1 MSDTMPP
8 VYAFDPTGT
17 NALNY
22 ITNEQ
27 QVLTFNNNQDFFTII
42 PYSGPFFET
51 GLTIGYTPTVGSP
64 RTLIKGTDYVLTHQF
79 ISASRACAKP
89 IYGSV
94 TINNTSLAGVIT
106 LSYQTVGGDWTIS
119 KNSIAAILAT
129 YLANPRITSWE
140 EVANVPTQFPVIN
153 HEWNLTDMVGM
164 SALISKLND
173 IQTALVSRNLD
184 GLGNHLLADNPHHI
198 TPAMIGSYTTQQV
211 DQMLS
216 NFTLP
221 DTGTAQT
228 VGGSGKTLQLN
239 IDEKGRVTGVTETV
253 MLIRKEGSV
262 TVGHGA
268 GPTPYTVTY
277 TVPFPTASNPPVVS
291 AWDSSVTANTQ
302 GAMPV
307 IKSWDKNG
315 FTYIVKSYLAA
326 PNDVLAGLTYSVSGS

>member
-153 HEWNLTDMVGM
+153 HEWNLTDMVGL

-198 TPAMIGSYTTQQV
+198 TPAMIGSYTTEQV
-211 DQMLS
+211 DQLLS

-221 DTGTAQT
+221 NTGTAQT
-228 VGGSGKTLQLN
+228 VGGSGKTLQLT
-239 IDEKGRVTGVTETV
+239 IDAKGRVTGVSE
-253 MLIRKEGSV
+253 SV
-262 TVGHGA
+262 LPIQKNGYVVANHGA
-268 GPTPYTVTY
+268 GATEYVVTHTVA
-277 TVPFPTASNPPVVS
+277 FPTTSNPPV
-291 AWDSSVTANTQ
+291 ATPLDSSANASVS
-302 GAMPV
+302 GAMVV
-307 IKSWDKNG
+307 IKRWDRFG
-315 FTYIVKSYLAA
+315 FTYIVKSYLPA
-326 PNDVLAGLTYSVSGS
+326 PNDNLAGFTYSVSGS